1 MLPGVLPQA
10 HSRRCGDP
18 PHCDGMNIG
27 LQANFKKEHVN
38 EKSPVGLMKMRNSAK
53 PKFP

>member
-1 MLPGVLPQA
+1 
-10 HSRRCGDP
+10 
-18 PHCDGMNIG
+18 MNIG

-53 PKFP
+53 PNFHKKGKGAVPAATGTRPADL